1 MAPGVCGIGAARSTS
16 VLAHWLGGC
25 LLLLLSGHRQI
36 NTPIYP
42 PFLWTPKTAGMR
54 VTGVPLVF
62 DEARQDW
69 AMDYEAM
76 ERLVTERTKMF
87 ILCNPHNPVRH
98 GPGLD

>member
-1 MAPGVCGIGAARSTS
+1 M
-16 VLAHWLGGC
+16 
-25 LLLLLSGHRQI
+25 GHRQI

-87 ILCNPHNPVRH
+87 ILCNPHNPVRP